1 MKKIYFMSGLPRSGS
16 TLLSSILNQNPNIY
30 SSTNSPIISAI
41 SFANMSI
48 CNSEQFR
55 SNPKPECVESMLG
68 CMAQNYYAPVN
79 GNIIIDKS
87 RSWTGSIDLIKK
99 FITEDPKIICTVRNI
114 LDILLSFAVLHEKN
128 GDDSMFNQILGL
140 TEASTKN
147 ICEYLMMETSVVG
160 ASYSQLKKCFNSEYS
175 KHLLLVEYED
185 LVNNPQDQLNGI
197 YDFIGESR
205 YEHDIDNITQAEV
218 EDPEASVI
226 GLNGL
231 HHVRK
236 SVGKIERDIHNYFD
250 QSIINQYENMEF
262 WRG

>member
-1 MKKIYFMSGLPRSGS
+1 MSGLPRSGS

-41 SFANMSI
+41 NFANMSV
-48 CNSEQFR
+48 CDSEQYR
-55 SNPKPECVESMLG
+55 SNPKPECIQSMLSG
-68 CMAQNYYAPVN
+68 MAQNYYAPVE

-87 RSWTGSIDLIKK
+87 RSWTGHIDLIKN
-99 FITEDPKIICTVRNI
+99 FISNDPKIICTVRNI
-114 LDILLSFAVLHEKN
+114 LDILLSFTVLHEQN
-128 GDDSMFNQILGL
+128 GVDSIFNQHLRL

-160 ASYSQLKKCFNSEYS
+160 AAYSQLKECFNSENS

-185 LVNNPQDQLNGI
+185 LVNNPHDQLNKI
-197 YDFIGESR
+197 YDFLGEDR
-205 YEHDIDNITQAEV
+205 FTHDINNITQSEV
-218 EDPEASVI
+218 EDPQASVI
-226 GLNGL
+226 GLHGL

-236 SVGKIERDIHNYFD
+236 SVGKIKRDIHSYFD
-250 QSIINQYENMEF
+250 QGIINQYRNMEF